1 MSNYFRALLIGV
13 INAVLI
19 AVGTAGTTLAQAQ
32 LDAAAISRLDKSPES
47 AGVLVY
53 RGETFALQSAS
64 AEPLFRYERRV
75 SDTTTGL
82 TATHLT
88 RDRRGELII
97 VESAQVTSTYGLQR
111 FDVANLQS
119 GYNGSVAVAARGG
132 AQGSAQGSAQGQR
145 LDYYLNDGGKISTA
159 SEDLIDPVISGPSMH
174 GFILTHWDT
183 LTSGKSIAVRM
194 LVLKEK
200 TTYGFDIRLETQ
212 KAGKTS
218 FSVTPSSFLIRLAVA
233 PLRVVFDS
241 NARTVVQYEGR
252 VPPMEFVAGKFKE
265 LDARVDYTPVTPN
278 YR

>member
-82 TATHLT
+82 SATHLT

-111 FDVANLQS
+111 FDVANQQS
-119 GYNGSVAVAARGG
+119 GYHGSVAVAARGG
-132 AQGSAQGSAQGQR
+132 AQGSAQGQR
-145 LDYYLNDGGKISTA
+145 LDYYLNDSGKISTA
-159 SEDLIDPVISGPSMH
+159 SEDVNDPVISGPSMH
-174 GFILTHWDT
+174 GFILAHWDT

-252 VPPMEFVAGKFKE
+252 VPPMEFVAGKYKA
-265 LDARVDYTPVTPN
+265 LDARVDYTPVTPT